1 MLRINIHNPQVRR
14 TLSAYSLLRSGSSLV
29 CRAHPVEPHHAP
41 RRIHFGCTVARAAKR
56 FRQIDRVLL
65 SLLHQRWTDRGLA
78 FRWRQSVRTDF
89 DVCIAFT
96 EEWSVGPW
104 KTFDAIFHTVQY
116 VCRSRNAAKASTV
129 EGKLILYA
137 DWSELCHADVFVF
150 LFLFQLNVPAIFM
163 QVALDEGPGPPIKHQ
178 YPELCKLHQVVSQ
191 LIRCSN
197 ISMKCQSSEDGKAI
211 LPNIYGDAN
220 VSADNMLPLSKEAM
234 EYIFGKNK

>member
-1 MLRINIHNPQVRR
+1 
-14 TLSAYSLLRSGSSLV
+14 
-29 CRAHPVEPHHAP
+29 
-41 RRIHFGCTVARAAKR
+41 
-56 FRQIDRVLL
+56 
-65 SLLHQRWTDRGLA
+65 
-78 FRWRQSVRTDF
+78 
-89 DVCIAFT
+89 
-96 EEWSVGPW
+96 
-104 KTFDAIFHTVQY
+104 
-116 VCRSRNAAKASTV
+116 
-129 EGKLILYA
+129 
-137 DWSELCHADVFVF
+137 
-150 LFLFQLNVPAIFM
+150 M